1 MTRKHFEALAAEIRA
16 EYTCARTYDNFPAAE
31 AIARLAGRI
40 ARLAGRIARVCADSN
55 PNFSDARFIKACGI
69 GSTEVIGA

>member
-1 MTRKHFEALAAEIRA
+1 MSRKHFEALAAEIRA

-40 ARLAGRIARVCADSN
+40 ARVCADSN

>member
-1 MTRKHFEALAAEIRA
+1 MSRKHFTALAEEIRA
-16 EYTCARTYDNFPAAE
+16 EYNHTFITGNVEARA
-31 AIARLAGRI
+31 AIAT
-40 ARLAGRIARVCADSN
+40 LAGRIARVCADSN